1 MAGMNEWTS
10 LTEFELFTDFAGH
23 DSHMF
28 NDPWVQNLYD
38 AALFDYDISKSDR
51 AEIMH
56 SLRDYMMDEYGVD
69 FDDAFDWEGFR
80 AAYDQA

>member
-10 LTEFELFTDFAGH
+10 LKEFELFTDFAGH
-23 DSHMF
+23 DSQMF

-38 AALFDYDISKSDR
+38 AALFDYDVSKSDR

-56 SLRDYMMDEYGVD
+56 NLRDYLMDNYGVD

-80 AAYDQA
+80 ASYDQA